1 MITMYEMPRT
11 SVKGFNP
18 IRAYE
23 VHHGYDQDCHK
34 WFIDLTIE
42 KHGSGNIVKWYDTE
56 IEYES
61 DISKFLRKET
71 DEILRIDSTGD

>member
-1 MITMYEMPRT
+1 MITINDMPRI
-11 SVKGFNP
+11 SEKGYNP

-56 IEYES
+56 IEYEN
-61 DISKFLRKET
+61 DISKFLRKASN
-71 DEILRIDSTGD
+71 EILRIDSTGN